1 MPQIIISREAMRQII
16 KKLVM
21 AAFLIACSGAARAEQ
36 GVKLDDFVGG
46 LVPNCEYS
54 SAFERFRRSV
64 AARYGRNMDGK
75 RTKSNAALVVP
86 AEIKSVMG
94 SIASRNKGE
103 WTEVVIPVTGT
114 IRSLPVSALEFAFG
128 NQNGISVTSLHFVW
142 PKAEVQ
148 KILARDVARGT
159 DFIKHKIQNGELAD
173 GASVTL
179 NEIEGR
185 ARLVCDVST

>member
-1 MPQIIISREAMRQII
+1 MPQIIISMEAMRQII
-16 KKLVM
+16 QKIMM

-54 SAFERFRRSV
+54 STFERFRRSV

-75 RTKSNAALVVP
+75 RTKSNAALAVP

-103 WTEVVIPVTGT
+103 WTEVVVPVTGT
-114 IRSLPVSALEFAFG
+114 IRSLPVRALEFAFG
-128 NQNGISVTSLHFVW
+128 NQNGISVTSLHFEW

-148 KILARDVARGT
+148 KILARDIAHGS
-159 DFIKHKIQNGELAD
+159 DSIKHKIQSGELAD

-179 NEIEGR
+179 KETEGR
-185 ARLVCDVST
+185 ARLVCDVSI

>member
-1 MPQIIISREAMRQII
+1 MRQVTR
-16 KKLVM
+16 KLMIV
-21 AAFLIACSGAARAEQ
+21 ATLIAYSGVSRAEQ

-75 RTKSNAALVVP
+75 RTKSNSALVVP
-86 AEIKSVMG
+86 LEIKSVMG
-94 SIASRNKGE
+94 SVASRNKGE

-114 IRSLPVSALEFAFG
+114 IRSLPVSAIEFALG
-128 NQNGISVTSLHFVW
+128 NQNGISVTSIHFAW
-142 PKAEVQ
+142 PKADVQ
-148 KILARDVARGT
+148 KILGPEIARGSEL
-159 DFIKHKIQNGELAD
+159 IKHQTRNEELTD
-173 GASVTL
+173 GASIAL
-179 NEIEGR
+179 NEIRGR

>member
-16 KKLVM
+16 KKLM
-21 AAFLIACSGAARAEQ
+21 IAAFLIACSGAARAEQ

-54 SAFERFRRSV
+54 SVFERFRRSV

-75 RTKSNAALVVP
+75 RTKSNAVLVVP

-94 SIASRNKGE
+94 SIASRNKVE

-114 IRSLPVSALEFAFG
+114 IRSLPVSAIEFAFG
-128 NQNGISVTSLHFVW
+128 NQNGISVTSIHFVW
-142 PKAEVQ
+142 SKADVQ
-148 KILARDVARGT
+148 KILGPEIARGSE
-159 DFIKHKIQNGELAD
+159 FIKYQAQNAELAD
-173 GASVTL
+173 GASIAL
-179 NEIEGR
+179 NEIQGR